1 MDSGIGRTSTEPAMR
16 TLSAPIG
23 SAAVVRLFPN
33 TGALRLDQRFM
44 LAGSLVS
51 LLGMAAIGLWVNE
64 KIVDSVTR
72 NSAIAAAVYMES
84 FIAPLSQELLAED
97 SLSPATVSRLR
108 QILASGPFTDR
119 IVSVKIW
126 KRGGLIAF
134 STDADLIGRRFEP
147 TESLRRAWAGHLE
160 AEFDEIDDDEAAEE
174 RARNVPLLEV
184 YNPIHSI
191 HTGDIIAVAEF
202 YQIATELQRDLTGAR
217 ITSWLVVGA
226 FSAVTFALLFGI
238 VRSGSRLIGRQHA
251 ELAARFADLTRVS
264 AQNEALRRRIQGASL
279 RAAELNER
287 QLRRISAE
295 LHDGPAQALA
305 LASLRLE
312 SLAGRRS
319 SPCGA
324 DEAEAETIRQSLD
337 EALRDIRDLCRGIT
351 LPELRGRT
359 VSDVLKLAVE
369 THERRTRTIVALS
382 DSTGAEGARQPEHP
396 MLICIYRFLQEGL
409 MNAFRHAG
417 GREQRVEARTLGR
430 SLEIEVAD
438 AGPGLGDTRTDLD
451 HSGLGLLGLRERIE
465 VLGGALRVESVE
477 AGGTRLTMRLPLE
490 DGRE

>member
-1 MDSGIGRTSTEPAMR
+1 MA
-16 TLSAPIG
+16 
-23 SAAVVRLFPN
+23 VRLLRH
-33 TGALRLDQRFM
+33 TWALRLDQQFM
-44 LAGSLVS
+44 LAGSLIS
-51 LLGMAAIGLWVNE
+51 LLGMTAIGLWVND

-72 NSAIAAAVYMES
+72 NSAVAAAVYMES

-108 QILASGPFTDR
+108 QILASGSFADR

-160 AEFDEIDDDEAAEE
+160 AEFDELDDAEAAEE
-174 RARNVPLLEV
+174 RAHNIPLLEV

-191 HTGDIIAVAEF
+191 HTGEIIAVAEF
-202 YQIATELQRDLTGAR
+202 YQNATELQRDLTWSR
-217 ITSWLVVGA
+217 ITSWLVVGTH
-226 FSAVTFALLFGI
+226 SVTTFALLFGI
-238 VRSGSRLIGRQHA
+238 VRSGSLLIDRQHA
-251 ELAARFADLTRVS
+251 ELAARLAELTRVS

-312 SLAGRRS
+312 SLAGRRLA
-319 SPCGA
+319 PPGA
-324 DEAEAETIRQSLD
+324 GEAEAETIRQSLD

-369 THERRTRTIVALS
+369 THERRTRTTVALS
-382 DSTGAEGARQPEHP
+382 DRTGPEGAKKLEHP
-396 MLICIYRFLQEGL
+396 ILICIYRFVQEGL

-417 GREQRVEARTLGR
+417 GREQRVEACTLGR
-430 SLEIEVAD
+430 SLEIVVAD
-438 AGPGLGDTRTDLD
+438 SGPGLGDTRTDLD
-451 HSGLGLLGLRERIE
+451 HSGLGLLGLHERIE
-465 VLGGALRVESVE
+465 VIGGTFSVESGE
-477 AGGTRLTMRLPLE
+477 AGGTRLAMRLPLGE
-490 DGRE
+490 DRE